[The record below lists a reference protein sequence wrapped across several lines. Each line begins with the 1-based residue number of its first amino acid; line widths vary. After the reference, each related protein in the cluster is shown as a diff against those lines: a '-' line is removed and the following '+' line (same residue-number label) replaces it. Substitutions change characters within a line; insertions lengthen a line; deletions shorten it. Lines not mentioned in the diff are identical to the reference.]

1 MMPAAYTL
9 RRALP
14 GDGPVLAALAR
25 LLWPEHAEEELREEF
40 EQCVADDNA
49 ACFLAMQGDEPVGFA
64 HCQLRHDYVEGTK
77 SSPVGY
83 LEGIYVTDAHR
94 GQGIAAL
101 LLNACQSWARARGC
115 REFASDCELHNT
127 DSLRFHLSVGF
138 EEANRIICFRKDI

>member
-40 EQCVADDNA
+40 EQYVADDNA
-49 ACFLAMQGDEPVGFA
+49 ACFLAMRGDEPVGFA

-83 LEGIYVTDAHR
+83 LEGIYVAEVTCPP
-94 GQGIAAL
+94 IL
-101 LLNACQSWARARGC
+101 VPVS
-115 REFASDCELHNT
+115 ELVE
-127 DSLRFHLSVGF
+127 R
-138 EEANRIICFRKDI
+138 